1 MRLIAGWRQIIKK
14 AWSVRLI
21 TVAGLLSGL
30 ELILPMFGADI
41 PRNWYAI
48 ATMAVTTLA
57 LIARVVAQKEFGNET
72 AD

>member
-1 MRLIAGWRQIIKK
+1 MITDWQHVMKK

-21 TVAGLLSGL
+21 AVAGLLSGL